1 MRTKQ
6 QVAKCCPPLGEGV
19 AEDPAWI
26 ASPLF
31 GVRNDVVYA
40 GAGAWGRLPPLEAPS
55 GVAYFLRF
63 SAFWGVFSLS
73 VTRKNAIF
81 DA

>member
-1 MRTKQ
+1 MPEVGFLR
-6 QVAKCCPPLGEGV
+6 AGPLGEGG

-31 GVRNDVVYA
+31 GGRKDVSYA
-40 GAGAWGRLPPLEAPS
+40 GAEARGRLPPVDL
-55 GVAYFLRF
+55 AYFFRF
-63 SAFWGVFSLS
+63 SAFWGAFSLS
-73 VTRKNAIF
+73 ETRKSAIF

>member
-1 MRTKQ
+1 MLVGFLR
-6 QVAKCCPPLGEGV
+6 AGPLGEGV

-40 GAGAWGRLPPLEAPS
+40 GAEARGRLPPLEAPS
-55 GVAYFLRF
+55 DVAYFFRF
-63 SAFWGVFSLS
+63 SAVWGGFTIV
-73 VTRKNAIF
+73 
-81 DA
+81 